1 MEMKIMAIDV
11 HCRGSKIK
19 HNRGNKDEK
28 KNGKKRMSQEEYERE
43 MYELKKRLNVVQMLL
58 QGKIAENQKQ

>member
-1 MEMKIMAIDV
+1 MKTMAIDG
-11 HCRGSKIK
+11 HCRGSKIR
-19 HNRGNKDEK
+19 HNRGNKDAK